1 MTQPNP
7 GRPTPSRPTS
17 PKPTPP
23 HPGPPAREAAPP
35 SNDDRP
41 ALVLVGAPGSGKST
55 IGARVAARLGVAFT
69 DVDAVIEQ
77 RAGKPVAEIFADDG
91 EETFRRLEEATT
103 AELLA
108 EPGVLSLGGG
118 AVLSAATRQALRGHR
133 VVWLQ
138 VSAANAARRVGLNE
152 ARPLLLGN
160 VRGTLIRL
168 LAERTPLY
176 AQVATE
182 VISTDDAR
190 PAAVVEQIV
199 STEAS
204 GRG

>member
-1 MTQPNP
+1 
-7 GRPTPSRPTS
+7 
-17 PKPTPP
+17 
-23 HPGPPAREAAPP
+23 
-35 SNDDRP
+35 
-41 ALVLVGAPGSGKST
+41 
-55 IGARVAARLGVAFT
+55 VAFT

-176 AQVATE
+176 AEVATE
-182 VISTDDAR
+182 VISTDDTR
-190 PAAVVEQIV
+190 PAAVVEEIV
-199 STEAS
+199 STGADV
-204 GRG
+204 RG